1 MNNVKGWRILV
12 YFFTIFIS
20 GENAS
25 KMEKEVKGVAQS
37 TNSWRDLRKGFS
49 NFVTFSMHVHCAV
62 FPIH

>member
-1 MNNVKGWRILV
+1 MKRVKGGWILV
-12 YFFTIFIS
+12 YFSTISSSREI
-20 GENAS
+20 AS
-25 KMEKEVKGVAQS
+25 KIEEDVKGVVQS